1 MQQQKKLAIVDFLMD
16 EESGI
21 YDGGAAMAAYGK
33 MQFTHMSYAER
44 EKITKAL
51 LRYCELD
58 TLAMVI
64 ILEEFRE
71 LLK

>member
-1 MQQQKKLAIVDFLMD
+1 MD

-33 MQFTHMSYAER
+33 IQFTNMPDAER